1 MNVFLI
7 VLLFLICYKI
17 HIAGKGICTD
27 YLSKNKTDAIK
38 GIFIIIV
45 FTNHIKEYYVQAGA
59 DLTAWYDNAFFLP
72 AKALGQLMVV
82 MFLFYSGYGVAEAI
96 KKKGEAYIR
105 KIPKRRVLGTLA
117 NFDVAVVV
125 FTVASLLIGK
135 TVGAEQFLLS
145 LVGWSDVGNSNW
157 YIFSIIVCYALTYL
171 SFRINRKR
179 GAALLCSFLV
189 GYAFI
194 MSFYKGTLW
203 YNTVFAYGAG
213 IMLSKHKDWLM
224 TQWKQHYSRWLV
236 IAALGFLACLGC
248 YLTFY
253 KYFKSNMETTG
264 AMVFNIMSV
273 FFAYLIVL
281 ITMKVS
287 IRNGLLVWLGTNL
300 FPLYIYQ
307 RLPMMI
313 LTTLFPSILVASHPY
328 IFLILCMGITVSIAW
343 GYQFIQIKLK

>member
-1 MNVFLI
+1 MGFCLLLI
-7 VLLFLICYKI
+7 IALMLYNARFSSGLFC
-17 HIAGKGICTD
+17 D

-45 FTNHIKEYYVQAGA
+45 FTSHIKEYYVQAGA

-82 MFLFYSGYGVAEAI
+82 MFLFYSGYGVAESI

-125 FTVASLLIGK
+125 FAVASLLLGK
-135 TVGAEQFLLS
+135 TIGTEQFLLS

-157 YIFSIIVCYALTYL
+157 YIFCIIVCYALTYISYRL
-171 SFRINRKR
+171 NSKPGGRILF
-179 GAALLCSFLV
+179 LLLIV
-189 GYAFI
+189 YAI
-194 MSFYKGTLW
+194 TMSFFKGTWW
-203 YNTVFAYGAG
+203 YNIVFAYGAG
-213 IMLSKHKDWLM
+213 ILFSEHKESILVRF
-224 TQWKQHYSRWLV
+224 TQQYTKCLILTGS
-236 IAALGFLACLGC
+236 GFVTCLIC

-253 KYFKSNMETTG
+253 GAFKTNMEVAG
-264 AMVFNIMSV
+264 AFVFNVMSV
-273 FFAYLIVL
+273 FFALLVVI

-287 IRNGLLVWLGTNL
+287 FQNKALVWLGTNL

-307 RLPMMI
+307 RLPMMV
-313 LTTLFPSILVASHPY
+313 LTTLYPATLVAAHPY
-328 IFLILCMGITVSIAW
+328 VFLLLCVATTGGIAW
-343 GYQFIQIKLK
+343 GYKFIKVKL

>member
-1 MNVFLI
+1 MAVFLI
-7 VLLFLICYKI
+7 LLLLVFFYDVQIAYK
-17 HIAGKGICTD
+17 GGYSD
-27 YLSKNKTDAIK
+27 FLSKSKTDAIK
-38 GIFIIIV
+38 GIFIVIV
-45 FTNHIKEYYVQAGA
+45 FINHIKEYYIQAGA
-59 DLTAWYDNAFFLP
+59 DMSAWYDKAFFLP
-72 AKALGQLMVV
+72 ASALGQLMVV
-82 MFLFYSGYGVAEAI
+82 MFLFYSGYGVTESI
-96 KKKGEAYIR
+96 KKKGEAYI
-105 KIPKRRVLGTLA
+105 KNIPKRRVLGTLA

-171 SFRINRKR
+171 SFQINRKR
-179 GAALLCSFLV
+179 GVALLSSFLV

-194 MSFYKGTLW
+194 MSFYKGTWW

-213 IMLSKHKDWLM
+213 AMLSEHKEWLM
-224 TQWKQHYSRWLV
+224 TQWKQHYSKWLV
-236 IAALGFLACLGC
+236 IATLGFLVCLGC

-287 IRNGLLVWLGTNL
+287 IRNGVLVWLGTNL

-328 IFLILCMGITVSIAW
+328 IFLILCMGITVCIAW
-343 GYQFIQIKLK
+343 GYKFIQIKLK